1 MPIEKEEVLLHK
13 KEALLAKRL
22 FLYAYQAG

>member
-1 MPIEKEEVLLHK
+1 LEKRKRGDK

-22 FLYAYQAG
+22 FEEFSRLA